1 MTRTSWPE
9 LRSERMSR
17 PEARAGYEQA
27 RVSYEFGRRG
37 RERRLEIG
45 MTQQALAE
53 KLHTSQSAIA
63 RLEGG
68 GTHPRLQTILALAD
82 ALAIDWSIGPRGVSS
97 TAALSTKH

>member
-1 MTRTSWPE
+1 MTRTSWAE
-9 LRSERMSR
+9 LRAERMSR
-17 PEARAGYEQA
+17 PVASAGYEQA
-27 RVSYEFGRRG
+27 RVSYEFGRRV

-82 ALAIDWSIGPRGVSS
+82 ALAIDWTIGQRGVG
-97 TAALSTKH
+97 TNAARAS